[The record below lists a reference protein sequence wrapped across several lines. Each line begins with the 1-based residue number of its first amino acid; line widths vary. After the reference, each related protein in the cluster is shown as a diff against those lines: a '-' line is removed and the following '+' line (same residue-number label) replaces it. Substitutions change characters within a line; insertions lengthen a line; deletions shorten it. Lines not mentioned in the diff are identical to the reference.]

1 MSSVFQYF
9 QISPVI
15 IVIMSR
21 GNNGSERKKGLPCA
35 VDEAEAYIGT
45 DPDAL
50 SRLEEVFGL
59 IDGYETPY
67 GMELLT
73 SVRWINRR
81 EGIVDSQ
88 DVMARI
94 QNWSS
99 KGLVFKPA
107 HIEVV
112 LTHQRQ

>member
-1 MSSVFQYF
+1 MSCFIFLSFLDVLFYF
-9 QISPVI
+9 FGCPV
-15 IVIMSR
+15 
-21 GNNGSERKKGLPCA
+21 L
-35 VDEAEAYIGT
+35 
-45 DPDAL
+45 
-50 SRLEEVFGL
+50 FF
-59 IDGYETPY
+59 
-67 GMELLT
+67 LT
-73 SVRWINRR
+73 SVHWIKRR

-112 LTHQRQ
+112 LTHLRQ